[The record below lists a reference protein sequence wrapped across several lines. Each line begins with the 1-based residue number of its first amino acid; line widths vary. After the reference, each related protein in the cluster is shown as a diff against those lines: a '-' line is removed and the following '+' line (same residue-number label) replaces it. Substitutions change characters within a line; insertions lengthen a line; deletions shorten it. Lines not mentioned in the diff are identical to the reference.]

1 MATVKSLLC
10 QLHQNLSEALQKLL
24 PNIFE
29 VRSHYDLQLQNGSH
43 KWMLSISLP
52 LSVSF
57 FDGCQCLCV
66 FIFMADLLYY
76 CVFAA
81 KVIRQKLV
89 NRQFPPT
96 PTPPSPA
103 SPSLLPLLMLFR
115 SFSVIVRACVCV
127 FVWHLLRPPGALHPR
142 RKTCAQETQ

>member
-1 MATVKSLLC
+1 MVLYFFPFSLNNILLLWQYTVVATVKCLLC

-43 KWMLSISLP
+43 KWMLSLSLP

-76 CVFAA
+76 CVCLQ
-81 KVIRQKLV
+81 QKLFAK
-89 NRQFPPT
+89 N
-96 PTPPSPA
+96 
-103 SPSLLPLLMLFR
+103 
-115 SFSVIVRACVCV
+115 
-127 FVWHLLRPPGALHPR
+127 
-142 RKTCAQETQ
+142 